1 MSLNLYPVM
10 TRAAFL
16 LDIQPDPKKAGEL
29 FSDRMEVD
37 SLFEGNEI
45 HWS

>member
-1 MSLNLYPVM
+1 MSLNLDPVM
-10 TRAAFL
+10 TRSFSRRHTARS
-16 LDIQPDPKKAGEL
+16 QKGRGTV
-29 FSDRMEVD
+29 SDRMEVD